1 MEVIDKCNFFGWVL
15 FLHRSKL
22 QFCFWS
28 FMEQQNNKNCSC
40 WHLLWDSLA
49 NCVNLLCFRASTKL
63 SLRRWRSAFQ
73 TEGSDTGRVVVIILI
88 SAFWLS
94 PVLVWGRTM
103 VRFLS
108 LRYEPGPLSASRLHT
123 INAVLS
129 ECWNC
134 GWTNPVKVCL
144 LLPSSERHKPVSTE
158 IHNVLGKISHFL
170 SFPETFRIR
179 LLVFFYIY
187 LLGPL

>member
-1 MEVIDKCNFFGWVL
+1 MEVIDKCNVFGWVL
-15 FLHRSKL
+15 FLHWSKL
-22 QFCFWS
+22 RFCFWS
-28 FMEQQNNKNCSC
+28 LTLSPSLMEQQNNKNCSC
-40 WHLLWDSLA
+40 WHLLWDSHA
-49 NCVNLLCFRASTKL
+49 NCVNLLCFRASTKV
-63 SLRRWRSAFQ
+63 SLRRWRSVFQ
-73 TEGSDTGRVVVIILI
+73 TEGSDAGRVVVIILI

-108 LRYEPGPLSASRLHT
+108 LRYELGPLSARRLHT

-144 LLPSSERHKPVSTE
+144 LLPSSERHKQKLTTFWGKSHIFSPFLRRSGSDCYVS
-158 IHNVLGKISHFL
+158 
-170 SFPETFRIR
+170 
-179 LLVFFYIY
+179 
-187 LLGPL
+187 LLGSL